1 MIVYTLH
8 CSKGHT
14 FEEWFDSISDYES
27 KTEAGEIPCL
37 ECGDRNVTKSVMAP
51 HVNSGAKSPAKFPA
65 PPCGGPE
72 CMNGVCPMAEGG

>member
-37 ECGDRNVTKSVMAP
+37 ECGDRKVTKSVMAP
-51 HVNSGAKSPAKFPA
+51 HVNSGAKSPARFPE
-65 PPCGGPE
+65 PPCGGPG
-72 CMNGVCPMAEGG
+72 CMDGVCPVAEGG